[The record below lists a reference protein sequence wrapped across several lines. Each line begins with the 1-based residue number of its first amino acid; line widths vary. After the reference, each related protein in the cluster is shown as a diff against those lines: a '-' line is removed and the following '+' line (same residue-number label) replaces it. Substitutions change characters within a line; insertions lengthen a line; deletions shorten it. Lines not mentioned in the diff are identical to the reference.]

1 MLKFKPVSIRYKL
14 MVLIF
19 FGVSIGIIANLLFL
33 AIGAVSEQRRQSAQ
47 TLNAFAAFIA
57 EGSAAPLAFRDYAS
71 INQVLLTLKSRPEI
85 LRAEVM
91 DNDQVLFAVY
101 QPAGSSRQAATD
113 PERQRDSALHPIRLD
128 QENIGWVRLTMEEQ
142 PWYIQAQVYLIGG
155 GVIGAVS
162 LLLALLWSYLTQ
174 GRIVAPI
181 LGLANTAQRVA
192 DQRDYALRA
201 RKYDDDEIGL
211 LVENFNNMLD
221 QIQTRDQTLAEYN
234 EKLETRVFDRTA
246 ELMKAKQEAE
256 SANQAKS
263 QFLANMSHEIRT
275 PMNGVLGMTELLLGT
290 ELNEKQRRYART
302 IKSSAEALLY
312 VINDVLD
319 FSKIEAGKLE
329 FEHMPFSPRQLG
341 EDVVDLFYERAS
353 SKGVELIIQMADDV
367 SPAVRGDPYRLRQ
380 ILSNFVS
387 NAVKFT
393 DVGEIVL
400 LIETVKGH
408 PEDIPG
414 ASTVLRF
421 GVSDTGRGIANQSQ
435 GKLFNPFTQADSST
449 TRRYGGT
456 GLGLAIS
463 KNLTEA
469 MGGTIDFF
477 SVEGK
482 GSRFWIEVPFELAD
496 AHEVASQVSTDVL
509 ENRRVLVVE
518 DNATNRAIIMQ
529 QLAAAA
535 MKPTSVDNAQ
545 RGLQAIR
552 EAMAAGTPYELFVL
566 DMKLPDMD
574 GITLARHI
582 RADKNY
588 QNTPIVL
595 VTSLMSDM
603 AQQEAR
609 HAGINAYITKPLRTS
624 DLYRALVRALNQ
636 SASPERSDEPV
647 PSLSG
652 AAVLLVEDNPVNR
665 EYACALLERLGCEVI
680 TAENGKEAVGCWLQ
694 DKFDVIL
701 MDCQMPVMDGFEA
714 TRTIRQRENE
724 QGSRDRRGRD
734 RSPIIA
740 LTANAMEGDRQRCL
754 NAGFDDYLAK
764 PFREF
769 ELEAVLSHWM
779 QAIEQED
786 PMARTQPM
794 SWYDA
799 AIDLRG
805 TVTTLVRKNEP
816 PIFNADALEQLQL
829 TLPGSTETLAQR
841 TVQMYLKTT
850 PKLLQ
855 DMQTASLNR
864 DQNAL
869 RLAAHTLKSS
879 SAIVGA
885 MALSDLAKHLE
896 QAARERKALDSEQVV
911 QIICDCFDQT
921 REILQQYLKQ
931 ENSPA

>member
-1 MLKFKPVSIRYKL
+1 MMLKFKPVSIRYKL

-19 FGVSIGIIANLLFL
+19 FGVSVGIIANLIFL
-33 AIGAVSEQRRQSAQ
+33 AIGAVSEQRRYNAQ

-57 EGSAAPLAFRDYAS
+57 DGSAAALAFRDHAS
-71 INQVLLTLKSRPEI
+71 VNQVLLTLKSRPEI
-85 LRAEVM
+85 IRAEVM
-91 DNDQVLFAVY
+91 DTDQVVFAVY
-101 QPAGSSRQAATD
+101 EPAGTPRLATTD
-113 PERQRDSALHPIRLD
+113 PERQRESSLHPIQLD
-128 QENIGWVRLTMEEQ
+128 QETIGWVRLTMQEP
-142 PWYIQAQVYLIGG
+142 PWYVQARVYLFGG
-155 GVIGAVS
+155 AVIGAAS
-162 LLLALLWSYLTQ
+162 LLLALLWSYVTQ

-181 LGLANTAQRVA
+181 LGLAKTAQRVA

-201 RKYDDDEIGL
+201 RKYGDDEIGL
-211 LVENFNNMLD
+211 LVENFNHMLD
-221 QIQTRDQTLAEYN
+221 QIQTRDQTLAEYS
-234 EKLETRVFDRTA
+234 EKLESRVFDRTA

-353 SKGVELIIQMADDV
+353 SKGVELIIQVSDDV

-393 DVGEIVL
+393 DTGEIVL

-421 GVSDTGRGIANQSQ
+421 GVSDTGRGIASQSQ

-477 SVEGK
+477 SVEAK

-496 AHEVASQVSTDVL
+496 ASEVVNQVSIDAL
-509 ENRRVLVVE
+509 ENCRVLVVE

-535 MKPTSVDNAQ
+535 MKPVSVDTAQ
-545 RGLQAIR
+545 RALQILS
-552 EAMAAGTPYELFVL
+552 EAAAAGTPYELFVL
-566 DMKLPDMD
+566 DMKLPDLD
-574 GITLARHI
+574 GITLARRI
-582 RADKNY
+582 RADANY
-588 QNTPIVL
+588 QSTPIVL

-609 HAGINAYITKPLRTS
+609 NAGINAYITKPLRTS

-636 SASPERSDEPV
+636 SGTMDRSDQP
-647 PSLSG
+647 PLSLMG
-652 AAVLLVEDNPVNR
+652 VEILLVEDNPVNR
-665 EYACALLERLGCEVI
+665 EYASALLERLGCEVT
-680 TAENGKEAVGCWLQ
+680 TAENGKEAIGMWLQ
-694 DKFDVIL
+694 EKFDVIL

-714 TRTIRQRENE
+714 TRTIRQRELQ
-724 QGSRDRRGRD
+724 QGSRDLRGRD

-754 NAGFDDYLAK
+754 DAGFDDYLAK

-786 PMARTQPM
+786 PMART
-794 SWYDA
+794 
-799 AIDLRG
+799 
-805 TVTTLVRKNEP
+805 
-816 PIFNADALEQLQL
+816 
-829 TLPGSTETLAQR
+829 
-841 TVQMYLKTT
+841 
-850 PKLLQ
+850 
-855 DMQTASLNR
+855 
-864 DQNAL
+864 
-869 RLAAHTLKSS
+869 
-879 SAIVGA
+879 
-885 MALSDLAKHLE
+885 
-896 QAARERKALDSEQVV
+896 
-911 QIICDCFDQT
+911 
-921 REILQQYLKQ
+921 
-931 ENSPA
+931 